1 MNHLDVLGLRTM
13 KTVLDDLK
21 SNNLTLTET
30 VNMILTEALK
40 DASFN
45 VENSF
50 EKIQQKLTNSAK
62 MLDSMIFTE

>member
-45 VENSF
+45 
-50 EKIQQKLTNSAK
+50 
-62 MLDSMIFTE
+62 